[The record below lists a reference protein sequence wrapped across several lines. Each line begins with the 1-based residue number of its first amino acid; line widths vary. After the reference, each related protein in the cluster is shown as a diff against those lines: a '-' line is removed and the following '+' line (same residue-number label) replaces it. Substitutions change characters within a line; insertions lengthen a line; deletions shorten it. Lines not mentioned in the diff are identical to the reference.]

1 MLRTDSLEKTP
12 MLGKIDGRRRGRQR
26 MSWLDSITH
35 SMDKSLSKLWEWW
48 RTGEPGV
55 LQSMGSQRVGH
66 DWVTELNW
74 TEFSVSSFRIW
85 NSSTGIPSPPLA
97 LFVVMLH
104 KAHLISYPRMSDSLR
119 PHESQ
124 HARPPCPSPT
134 PRAHPNPCP
143 LSQWCHPTI
152 SSSVIPLS
160 CLQSFPASGSFPM
173 SQFLTSGG
181 QTTWESA

>member
-66 DWVTELNW
+66 DWATEQQQSLANSYRFLTIWIFYFSYRKSKFQKSCCITSTMMVINKKGKKQVLVRMCTNW
-74 TEFSVSSFRIW
+74 MARSCWWDCKVAQ
-85 NSSTGIPSPPLA
+85 PSWKM
-97 LFVVMLH
+97 FG
-104 KAHLISYPRMSDSLR
+104 
-119 PHESQ
+119 
-124 HARPPCPSPT
+124 
-134 PRAHPNPCP
+134 
-143 LSQWCHPTI
+143 
-152 SSSVIPLS
+152 SSSARL
-160 CLQSFPASGSFPM
+160 A
-173 SQFLTSGG
+173 
-181 QTTWESA
+181 